1 MVHYAYPTVFNPYY
15 NHLLPYGLSSM
26 YANPHILSS
35 MGMYGLTPHNLSMM
49 HNGFFGMLP
58 YMNP

>member
-1 MVHYAYPTVFNPYY
+1 MVHYAYPTIFNPFY

-35 MGMYGLTPHNLSMM
+35 MGMYGMTPHNL
-49 HNGFFGMLP
+49 
-58 YMNP
+58 